1 MDYANEGWNDL
12 HTLVYGH
19 NMRDGSMLAGNLEV
33 YGCKFLPREC
43 GEVLLHTLDGVWKY
57 EMISI
62 AQVAPDSEIYT
73 LGFGDDENYWN
84 FMEQIKALSAYDT
97 GVER

>member
-1 MDYANEGWNDL
+1 
-12 HTLVYGH
+12 
-19 NMRDGSMLAGNLEV
+19 
-33 YGCKFLPREC
+33 
-43 GEVLLHTLDGVWKY
+43 
-57 EMISI
+57 MISI